1 MIQHLKVSKSRKQ
14 ILKFSFEPKTNN
26 FFVSLPLWN
35 GSNQK
40 TNASYHI
47 IAIIFLNWLI
57 LEARAEIHK
66 KLLVFGSTENFEI
79 CLWDLLTFNKVSA
92 NPSFQSKNQ
101 TTDVRET
108 DEITSDQL
116 PNMRPFLYPGLT
128 LDMLTKRTVAPTDL
142 FPRNLA
148 NPFATFGSLFP
159 GKF

>member
-1 MIQHLKVSKSRKQ
+1 M
-14 ILKFSFEPKTNN
+14 F
-26 FFVSLPLWN
+26 
-35 GSNQK
+35 
-40 TNASYHI
+40 
-47 IAIIFLNWLI
+47 
-57 LEARAEIHK
+57 
-66 KLLVFGSTENFEI
+66 VFGSNENFAI

-142 FPRNLA
+142 FPRNLP
-148 NPFATFGSLFP
+148 NPFATFGSLFT